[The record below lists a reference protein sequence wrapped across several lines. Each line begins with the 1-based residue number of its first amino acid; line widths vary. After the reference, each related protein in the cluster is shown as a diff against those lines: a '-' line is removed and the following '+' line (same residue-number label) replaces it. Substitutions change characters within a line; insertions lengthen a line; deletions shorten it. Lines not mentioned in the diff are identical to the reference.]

1 MNTKSANSTQIPV
14 LDIDGVKVLW
24 DKVKELVSSSGTE
37 TDGIPVK
44 YILRSDFDQL
54 PDESKQNVLYIVDN
68 GADTQAQSI
77 TPLSESEADGDSF
90 FDYMPIGSFVATLLP
105 GAPPPGWID
114 LGSQYLDYYDHP
126 DFGYWCQEKY
136 GDPAPWGWVDE
147 WRSKANLP
155 GEFNFFFDYRTLF
168 EVAPYDY
175 KNSTVSPETQIGV
188 RESLSLPKW
197 SEGEESA
204 KAYSFK
210 VRFLLRVDKPK
221 TLSASGSS
229 GDGTDTPPAGTSR
242 YELYFNGVRI
252 YMMGGTSTGGDL
264 SLELEGK
271 ELRLLQ
277 NGTPLSSVTLPD
289 QEGLGAIPITT
300 SEYEALS
307 ESDRENK
314 LYLVTDADATKP
326 LVGLSVT
333 DYDTEDGWHVRKWS
347 DGYVEMTYRSETIL
361 EASMAL
367 NAFGALF
374 STSADFIPEIVYPFP
389 LTEKYY
395 EGIDLWQKTG
405 ANLSAWPYAVKDRT
419 SNPLNHTRRH
429 GLVFVVNNPRSEDC
443 TYEYAF
449 HVTGRWK

>member
-14 LDIDGVKVLW
+14 LDIDGVKILW
-24 DKVKELVSSSGTE
+24 DRVKELVSSGGTE

-347 DGYVEMTYRSETIL
+347 DGYIEARMRKVFTGVKFAVHANAPSNILTNHDVTNCTCPPPPSEFIGL
-361 EASMAL
+361 ESYTPSL
-367 NAFGALF
+367 LGPGWGLWISNGSDITTDPLF
-374 STSADFIPEIVYPFP
+374 SRGFELILWSPYVKTTSVLNIPVSI
-389 LTEKYY
+389 T
-395 EGIDLWQKTG
+395 
-405 ANLSAWPYAVKDRT
+405 
-419 SNPLNHTRRH
+419 
-429 GLVFVVNNPRSEDC
+429 
-443 TYEYAF
+443 
-449 HVTGRWK
+449 VTGRWK